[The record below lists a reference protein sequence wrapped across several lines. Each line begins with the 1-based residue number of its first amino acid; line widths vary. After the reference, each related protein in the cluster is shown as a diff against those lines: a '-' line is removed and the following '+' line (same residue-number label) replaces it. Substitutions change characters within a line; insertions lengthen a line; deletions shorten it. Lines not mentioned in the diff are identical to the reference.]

1 VQPHFEEKVKQGIL
15 STGTSVSDL
24 DVLALINYENN
35 SDLQY
40 YTMCFNESLRMM
52 PPVYYSS
59 TIRMSE
65 EV

>member
-1 VQPHFEEKVKQGIL
+1 MQPHFEEKVKEGTL
-15 STGTSVSDL
+15 LTGTSVSDL
-24 DVLALINYENN
+24 DVLSLINYENN